1 METPSEQSGPLQR
14 KQVWMNTSL
23 QKNLTKTV
31 LGSASFTA
39 IFGTVSGF
47 VVGAL
52 GAARAA
58 GIQDPS
64 LVFSWMIQSNALFLL
79 LPVIFM
85 GLLLTV
91 ITWVAVRSTHKV
103 AGPLIPIGRA
113 LERVTE
119 GDYSTTIHLRKDDWL
134 HDLADQM
141 NESFQAIQARNHAME
156 KRIAEL
162 KDAVWRQ
169 EQPYSQV
176 EGIPEPVTTD
186 A

>member
-1 METPSEQSGPLQR
+1 
-14 KQVWMNTSL
+14 MNTSL

-58 GIQDPS
+58 GIQDSS
-64 LVFSWMIQSNALFLL
+64 LVFSWMIQSHALFLL

-91 ITWVAVRSTHKV
+91 ITWVAVRSTHKF
-103 AGPLIPIGRA
+103 AGPMIPIGRA

-119 GDYSTTIHLRKDDWL
+119 GDYSTTHSS
-134 HDLADQM
+134 A
-141 NESFQAIQARNHAME
+141 
-156 KRIAEL
+156 
-162 KDAVWRQ
+162 
-169 EQPYSQV
+169 
-176 EGIPEPVTTD
+176 
-186 A
+186 